1 MIFHKAQLAA
11 APYHCVAYGSYE
23 ELLDNED
30 IELVYIPLPTGLH
43 YEWIH
48 KALEKGKHV
57 MSEKSLSCTYD
68 EVRELVELA
77 CDKHLLLI
85 ENFQFRFHSQH
96 VWVKELLERLELGV
110 SVVSAVPS
118 ASPLLRIGIIS
129 AIRNLLAAGLCLM
142 RELIP

>member
-1 MIFHKAQLAA
+1 
-11 APYHCVAYGSYE
+11 
-23 ELLDNED
+23 
-30 IELVYIPLPTGLH
+30 
-43 YEWIH
+43 
-48 KALEKGKHV
+48 

-96 VWVKELLERLELGV
+96 VWVKEFLERHELGDLRCFRC
-110 SVVSAVPS
+110 SFGF
-118 ASPLLRIGIIS
+118 PLLRIGIIS

>member
-1 MIFHKAQLAA
+1 M
-11 APYHCVAYGSYE
+11 
-23 ELLDNED
+23 
-30 IELVYIPLPTGLH
+30 VYIPLPTGLH

-68 EVRELVELA
+68 EVRDLVELA

-96 VWVKELLERLELGV
+96 VWVKELLV
-110 SVVSAVPS
+110 ISVVSAVLS
-118 ASPLLRIGIIS
+118 DSPLLRIGIIS